1 MDIGRFIDEYM
12 VSKDPKAKEKIVK
25 SHVVTTYLDYAKKI
39 EESKKIVKYSCYDAD
54 GNFVINSPIRF
65 MLFMMSVIRN
75 YTDLEF
81 STENPIGQFDLIM
94 KYDIGNVFIS
104 NFAEDYKSFETVLK
118 MVFDDEYENQRS
130 MVSFIE
136 HKMDAVLAAVSAMD
150 IPEQKPEGGNE

>member
-1 MDIGRFIDEYM
+1 MDIGKFIDEY
-12 VSKDPKAKEKIVK
+12 VATKDPKTRETLVK
-25 SHVVTTYLDYAKKI
+25 DHVVSTYLNYAKKI
-39 EESKKIVKYSCYDAD
+39 EESKKIVEHSCYDAD

-81 STENPIGQFDLIM
+81 STENPLGQFDLIM
-94 KYDIGNVFIS
+94 KYDIGKMFVS

-118 MVFDDEYENQRS
+118 MVFDDEYGNQRS

-150 IPEQKPEGGNE
+150 IPESKPEGGNE